1 LLDFRKN
8 CNSSKFAQYLNEG
21 VHTFGAL
28 ENIMQNLKNQ
38 KKGPHLNN
46 MELFYSQK
54 EATSENE
61 LNDKQ
66 NIFPTKTFGVI
77 LNIRT

>member
-1 LLDFRKN
+1 M
-8 CNSSKFAQYLNEG
+8 
-21 VHTFGAL
+21 HTFGAL